1 LSGAGRIRRLFLR
14 RLKVE
19 YKLTFKEYNEA
30 LKADKL
36 LGLKCKQC
44 GTINVPPKMVCGQ
57 CTSPDMEVVELSGKG
72 NIQTFTTV
80 YVAPEGREAEAP
92 YTIVMVELDEGPWIM
107 GNLIDIDPAK
117 ATMELI
123 GKRVKLGH
131 KVFPGDKYS
140 AGDMA
145 GPLFSFES

>member
-1 LSGAGRIRRLFLR
+1 
-14 RLKVE
+14 VE

-30 LKADKL
+30 LKKDKL
-36 LGLKCKQC
+36 LGLKCKEC
-44 GTINVPPKMVCGQ
+44 GKINVPPKMVCGQ
-57 CTSPDMEVVELSGKG
+57 CTSLDMEVVELSGKG

-80 YVAPEGREAEAP
+80 FVAPEGREAEAP
-92 YTIVMVELDEGPWIM
+92 YTIVMVELDEGPWIA
-107 GNLIDIDPAK
+107 GNLIDIDPSK
-117 ATMELI
+117 VTMELI

-145 GPLFSFES
+145 RPLFSFET